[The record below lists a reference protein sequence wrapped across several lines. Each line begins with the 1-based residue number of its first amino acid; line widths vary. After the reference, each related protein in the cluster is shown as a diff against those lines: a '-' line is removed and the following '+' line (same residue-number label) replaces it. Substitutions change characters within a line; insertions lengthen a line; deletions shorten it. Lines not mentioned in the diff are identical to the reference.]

1 MPRVDVY
8 TGYTPRKALEPFHDR
23 LEREA
28 ILITHR
34 QFGKTVGIC
43 NDAIERACMNK
54 RKFPPPAY
62 AWFYPT
68 RVRAKDIAWK
78 YIKHYVGNMPNC
90 SFSETELRL
99 TLPNNATITLYGADK
114 SRGVGLTLDGVYYD
128 EADEIPP
135 NVVADVEPTLAAF
148 KGFTV
153 FAGMLKG
160 RYNLWRRYN
169 DAANQPQIFRLLI
182 RASESGIFDEEEL
195 AKMRRTMGEAAYEMQ
210 LECNANASIANAI
223 YGAEMDTLR
232 KEGRLKDLKA
242 DPASPL
248 YTFWDIGH
256 ADTGDDWTI
265 WLVQFVQ
272 RDILF
277 LDYYANSGKVPSHYA
292 NKIRDWEDKW
302 KGRVVQNYLPH
313 DGGRRDQ
320 VGKTTQDHLR
330 EAGLDRTKLVP
341 RSPELWNGINR
352 MRALLSRVYINQT
365 TCCEPWTLGETQM
378 PSGVDCLDYY
388 TKKVE
393 ASTGLIKDVPVHN
406 QFSHGADAARTM
418 AEAEGHR
425 MIEGES
431 DIAALGRNNNFRI
444 TREPQR
450 DSQGRSLYGQPR
462 RFTVTR

>member
-8 TGYTPRKALEPFHDR
+8 TGYTARKALEPFHDR
-23 LEREA
+23 TEREA

-43 NDAIERACMNK
+43 NDAIERACENK
-54 RKFPPPAY
+54 RQFPPPAY

-78 YIKHYVGNMPNC
+78 YIKHFIGNMPNC

-99 TLPNNATITLYGADK
+99 TLPNKASITLYGADK

-148 KGFTV
+148 KGYTV

-160 RYNLWRRYN
+160 RYNLWKRYN
-169 DAANQPQIFRLLI
+169 DAVNHPEIFRLLI
-182 RASESGIFDEEEL
+182 RASESGIFDAEEL
-195 AKMRRTMGEAAYEMQ
+195 GKMRRTMGEAAYEMQ

-232 KEGRLKDLKA
+232 KEGRLRNVA
-242 DPASPL
+242 CDPASPL

-256 ADTGDDWTI
+256 ADTGDDWTL
-265 WLVQFVQ
+265 WLCQFVQ
-272 RDILF
+272 RDILVI
-277 LDYYANSGKVPSHYA
+277 DYHACSGKVPNYYA
-292 NKIRDWEDKW
+292 AKVREWEDKY
-302 KGRVVQNYLPH
+302 GNSVAMNYLPH

-330 EAGLDRTKLVP
+330 EAGLSRIKLVP
-341 RSPELWNGINR
+341 RSPEIWNGINR
-352 MRALLSRVYINQT
+352 LRALFARIYINQA
-365 TCCEPWTLGETQM
+365 TCSHGWTQGEIEM

-406 QFSHGADAARTM
+406 QFSHGADALRTM

-431 DIAALGRNNNFRI
+431 DLAFGARATSVKV
-444 TREPQR
+444 TREPRR
-450 DSQGRSLYGQPR
+450 DDAGRTINR
-462 RFTVTR
+462 RFMVTR